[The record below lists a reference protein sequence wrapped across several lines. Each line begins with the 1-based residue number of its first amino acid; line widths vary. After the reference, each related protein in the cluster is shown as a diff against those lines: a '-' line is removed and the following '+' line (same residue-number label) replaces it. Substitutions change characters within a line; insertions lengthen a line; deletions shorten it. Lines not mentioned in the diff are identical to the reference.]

1 MIAGYYMQSQRARE
15 IHQAAVAGNKETLSR
30 LLPEATVEDFNYEEE
45 VWFI

>member
-1 MIAGYYMQSQRARE
+1 MQSQRAKE

-30 LLPEATVEDFNYEEE
+30 LLPDATAVDLCYEEK